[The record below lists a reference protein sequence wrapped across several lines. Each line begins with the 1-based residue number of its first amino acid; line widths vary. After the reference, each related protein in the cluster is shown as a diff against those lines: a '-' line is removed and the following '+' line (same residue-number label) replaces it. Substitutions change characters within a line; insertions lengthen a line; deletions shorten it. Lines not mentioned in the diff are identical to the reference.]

1 MSNPYLR
8 AMFTFLL
15 AVSTAGGSAATN
27 DSLFAAVL
35 HEDIITSDK
44 IAFSCL
50 HLPDHKLMW
59 YVNDCWKKVL
69 ERGDLTGFYICG
81 GSSQESV
88 SVIQMFVD
96 HHGDIQTASWLS
108 VKLLTPEL
116 VKGDQVQ
123 FWINSYKSLLDGWGL
138 YTARVELD
146 NALNVAGISSNQD
159 YQVLSIYYIFVRR
172 LLFLQKFAIG
182 H

>member
-15 AVSTAGGSAATN
+15 AVSSSGGSSATN
-27 DSLFAAVL
+27 DSLFADVL

-50 HLPDHKLMW
+50 HLPDNKLMW
-59 YVNDCWKKVL
+59 YVNDCWQKVL

-81 GSSQESV
+81 GSSQESAALV
-88 SVIQMFVD
+88 QKYVD
-96 HHGDIQTASWLS
+96 HYGDVQTASWLS

-116 VKGDQVQ
+116 VKQDQVQ
-123 FWINSYKSLLDGWGL
+123 FWIDSYKSLLDGWGL
-138 YTARVELD
+138 YNARVELD
-146 NALNVAGISSNQD
+146 NALNLSGISSNQE
-159 YQVLSIYYIFVRR
+159 YQVQSSFNGLV
-172 LLFLQKFAIG
+172 
-182 H
+182 